1 MKKLLLAACLM
12 AGLSQFSGVADAATV
27 VNLDHSS
34 AYTKAGTPQTN
45 DYTMFKSEV
54 KGEKAQRINVGYLV
68 TGDESMLLDDETM
81 GYIRR
86 MLNTKF
92 PSGYYPPNRLEST
105 FSSLQLGR
113 RNNGEQYNLKEARDI
128 RSKEFETLENMYKII
143 PERTIK
149 DNSHVSGHKYGLD
162 LDFGW
167 TGARAINPDI
177 AIGGSAGSTIG
188 GSVYNYDRDRDIVEN
203 YDSLGE
209 PNTYRFMDH
218 LSTLPKEEYVKM
230 ARELKAKGKYAYDYL
245 LLFNIHGINQEI
257 HKKFLGKTMWNDLSI
272 SFRAIDVNTGEYICR
287 DEVIKRGFSSSSRF
301 NSPSWRRGM
310 RRAIVDGLI
319 ECFDNIPIGKYS
331 VCDSDYCE
339 RRQRER
345 REEYVFGKGHRHCVQ
360 HCNEVDVSSCY
371 FHMVDYAKDADLPSK
386 YVDYNHNHID

>member
-128 RSKEFETLENMYKII
+128 RSMEYEKLEQMYQII
-143 PERTIK
+143 PELVQTYDSVTESTI
-149 DNSHVSGHKYGLD
+149 NS
-162 LDFGW
+162 
-167 TGARAINPDI
+167 TGSNRK
-177 AIGGSAGSTIG
+177 IGGFDISASKSKITTNQNSTNQATYDPLG
-188 GSVYNYDRDRDIVEN
+188 GDNI
-203 YDSLGE
+203 
-209 PNTYRFMDH
+209 YRYLEH
-218 LSTLPKEEYVKM
+218 LSMLSKDDYVNF
-230 ARELKAKGKYAYDYL
+230 ARSLKKNGKYAYDYL
-245 LLFNIHGINQEI
+245 IILNMHLVNQQTKIKMPIVLTSSKWTDFNISV
-257 HKKFLGKTMWNDLSI
+257 K
-272 SFRAIDVNTGEYICR
+272 AIDVNTGEYIDR
-287 DEVIKRGFSSSSRF
+287 SEYLKRGYSGGHLFK
-301 NSPSWRRGM
+301 SPSWRRGM

-319 ECFDNIPIGKYS
+319 ECFDNLPIGKYS
-331 VCDSDYCE
+331 ICDNNYCA

-345 REEYVFGKGHRHCVQ
+345 REEDVFGKVKRHCVQ
-360 HCNEVDVSSCY
+360 HCNDIDTSDCY
-371 FHMVDYAKDADLPSK
+371 YHMVDYAKDADLPSE
-386 YVDYNHNHID
+386 YVDHNHNHID